1 MARNTQLSPQGYNLG
16 SEPFNENPFWG
27 SGGGGGGTA
36 SISVGEVTTHTGLPG
51 TDADVEIDNVGS
63 SSEAVFDFDF
73 TIPAGAKGD
82 KGDKGDDG
90 DKGDKGDPGEGVA
103 SGGTAGQV
111 LTKYGDEDYQTHWTT
126 PAYVPN
132 PADQNG
138 KFLKSIGSGYMW
150 DSIPQELK
158 LTVYPLGPMTAEKFD
173 ELKSKF
179 DASNFVNSFLLA
191 KNPGISFNVANG
203 TEHLLN
209 TTFTSSGSQTTE
221 NNVPMYYGDIR
232 MGMLEYAGTGS
243 TSDSSADEDIEDIY
257 FISRAYGNATRFA
270 IRKVTTMSTGIFKEI
285 RVKKFSET
293 TEQISYVSGGYVT
306 SCSIYDGAEGTPTG
320 GSAIM
325 IYEKG

>member
-27 SGGGGGGTA
+27 SGGGGGTA

-82 KGDKGDDG
+82 KGDKGNDG
-90 DKGDKGDPGEGVA
+90 DKGDKGDPGEGIA

-126 PAYVPN
+126 PAYVPD

-138 KFLKSIGSGYMW
+138 KFLKSIGSDYMW

-158 LTVYPLGPMTAEKFD
+158 TTVYPLGPMTAEKFD
-173 ELKSKF
+173 ELKAKF
-179 DASNFVNSFLLA
+179 DTSNFVNNFLLA
-191 KNPGISFNVANG
+191 KQSGISFNVSNATN
-203 TEHLLN
+203 HQFS

-221 NNVPMYYGDIR
+221 QNVPLNYGYIVA
-232 MGMLEYAGTGS
+232 GMLEYAGIS
-243 TSDSSADEDIEDIY
+243 YTSDSAADEDIEEIY
-257 FISRAYGNATRFA
+257 FISRAYGSATRFVL
-270 IRKVTTMSTGIFKEI
+270 RKVTTTSTGIFKEI
-285 RVKKFSET
+285 RIRVISEIS
-293 TEQISYVSGGYVT
+293 EQLSYLSGGYVT
-306 SCSIYDGAEGTPTG
+306 SCSIYDGAEGTATG

>member
-1 MARNTQLSPQGYNLG
+1 MSMGPYNNMISPSGEDAHN
-16 SEPFNENPFWG
+16 PKIIHPFWG
-27 SGGGGGGTA
+27 SGGGGEGDTVTWTQLQEDGTKIA
-36 SISVGEVTTHTGLPG
+36 EIEINGESQNVYAPAPIPG
-51 TDADVEIDNVGS
+51 PEGPAG
-63 SSEAVFDFDF
+63 
-73 TIPAGAKGD
+73 PAGADGEDGAK
-82 KGDKGDDG
+82 G

-103 SGGTAGQV
+103 EGGTAGQV
-111 LTKYGDEDYQTHWTT
+111 LTKYGDEDFQTYWTT
-126 PAYVPN
+126 PAYVPD

-138 KFLKSIGSGYMW
+138 KFLKSIGSNYMW
-150 DSIPQELK
+150 DSIPQAIK
-158 LTVYPLGPMTAEKFD
+158 TTIYPLGPMTAEKFD
-173 ELKSKF
+173 ELKGKF

-221 NNVPMYYGDIR
+221 TNVPMYYGDVR

-257 FISRAYGNATRFA
+257 FISRAYGSAVRFA
-270 IRKVTTMSTGIFKEI
+270 IRKVTTMSTGFFKEI

-293 TEQISYVSGGYVT
+293 TEQMSYVSGGYVT